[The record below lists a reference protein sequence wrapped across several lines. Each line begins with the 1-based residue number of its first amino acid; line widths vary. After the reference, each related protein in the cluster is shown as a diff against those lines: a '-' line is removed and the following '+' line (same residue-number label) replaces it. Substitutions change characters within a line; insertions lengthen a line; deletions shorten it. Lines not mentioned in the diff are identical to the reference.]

1 MRHCRGFSLGLSFC
15 ELVPGGILWGV
26 LGCSVGAAI
35 MLQIGLPVPPSN
47 HPITSLTSVAGPFLG
62 MRMFS
67 GGIEV
72 SPSTDIFNNSQ
83 MITQYSSLDL

>member
-1 MRHCRGFSLGLSFC
+1 MRHCRGGLSFC
-15 ELVPGGILWGV
+15 ELVPGVYSLGGV
-26 LGCSVGAAI
+26 GVFCGCSHYASDWAASAT
-35 MLQIGLPVPPSN
+35 QQPSSV
-47 HPITSLTSVAGPFLG
+47 TSLAGPFLG